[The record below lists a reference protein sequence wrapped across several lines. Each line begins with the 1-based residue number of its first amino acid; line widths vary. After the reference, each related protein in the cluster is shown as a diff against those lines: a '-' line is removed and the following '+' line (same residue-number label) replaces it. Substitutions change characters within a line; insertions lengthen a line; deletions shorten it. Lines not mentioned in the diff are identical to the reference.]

1 MLRYCVIISCLLLS
15 SCGVNHHLKRSKYH
29 LNKAVALGAKIQ
41 SDTVFKEIPVKVLIP
56 GNSAK
61 LDFGAVIDFKSFQ
74 NVSDLNDSLVR
85 EIQDL
90 KSELE
95 PNVKEL
101 KKANAELSRVKKRL
115 ATGFAKDSTY
125 TFKPDTLTEIS
136 VKMQNGVPV
145 LLKHSTK
152 PLVVTRTIHAPI
164 AVTNEVKPKNR
175 YFEAVVSG
183 IILGIVLV
191 LVVWYY
197 SKRANH

>member
-1 MLRYCVIISCLLLS
+1 MKYFCIFALLLS

-29 LNKAVALGAKIQ
+29 LNKAISMGAVIK

-56 GNSAK
+56 GDSAEF
-61 LDFGAVIDFKSFQ
+61 DFGAVIDFESFRY
-74 NVSDLNDSLVR
+74 VSDLNDSLVH
-85 EIQDL
+85 EIQSL

-95 PNVKEL
+95 PNIKEL

-136 VKMQNGVPV
+136 VKMQKGIPV

-152 PLVVTRTIHAPI
+152 PLIVTRTIHAPV
-164 AVTNEVKPKNR
+164 AVNNDIKPKNR
-175 YFEAVVSG
+175 YFEAVVGG
-183 IILGIVLV
+183 ILIGWILIFA
-191 LVVWYY
+191 VWVI
-197 SKRANH
+197 SKRLK